1 MSDET
6 VSNVL
11 EAAASN
17 PKVATT
23 VAVTLNALGTAA
35 LLSQL
40 QTILGLVSLGI
51 GCAIG
56 IYALRCNITKN
67 KIYERMLKDGESLKE

>member
-6 VSNVL
+6 VSTVL

-23 VAVTLNALGTAA
+23 VAVTLNAMGTAA

>member
-1 MSDET
+1 MSEEA
-6 VSNVL
+6 VGKVL
-11 EAAASN
+11 ETAANN
-17 PKVATT
+17 PKVQ
-23 VAVTLNALGTAA
+23 VAMAVGLNAMGTAA

-56 IYALRCNITKN
+56 IYALRCNIAKE
-67 KIYERMLKDGESLKE
+67 KIYQRMLRDGESLKE